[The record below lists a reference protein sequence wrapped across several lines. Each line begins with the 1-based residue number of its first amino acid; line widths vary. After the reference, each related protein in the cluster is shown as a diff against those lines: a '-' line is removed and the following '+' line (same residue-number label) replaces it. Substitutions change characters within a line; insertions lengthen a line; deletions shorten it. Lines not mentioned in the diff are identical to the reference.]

1 MQELIYFFGLNNKS
15 SHDSKKSFHRRQKQQ
30 KDDDKMKN
38 NQDMDFLKTDLC
50 SVGNKEH
57 IDVLKI

>member
-1 MQELIYFFGLNNKS
+1 
-15 SHDSKKSFHRRQKQQ
+15 
-30 KDDDKMKN
+30 MKN
-38 NQDMDFLKTDLC
+38 NQDMDFLKTDMC